1 MVSAGERKPDP
12 DRGFMTHG
20 NKAGSRRRA
29 VGADRDALATG
40 TDIADLRADL
50 AALRADICRAL
61 WIQSAG
67 LVAVMAV
74 LKLFG

>member
-1 MVSAGERKPDP
+1 MVSAGERKPVPDP
-12 DRGFMTHG
+12 ESVMHG

-29 VGADRDALATG
+29 VGADRNTLAAG
-40 TDIADLRADL
+40 TDIADLRADI

-67 LVAVMAV
+67 LVAVMAAF
-74 LKLFG
+74 KLFG